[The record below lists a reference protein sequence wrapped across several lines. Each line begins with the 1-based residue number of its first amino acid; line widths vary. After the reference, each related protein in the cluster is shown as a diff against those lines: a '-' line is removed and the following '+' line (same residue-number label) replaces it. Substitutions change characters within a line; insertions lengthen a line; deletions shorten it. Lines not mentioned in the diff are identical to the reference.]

1 MAIFVIF
8 VLFCLVLVLTFV
20 KIMNALAEP
29 AALIPHIPK
38 SDLKSMR
45 YIKGQI
51 NKYIYIN
58 TYILFVSELILI

>member
-1 MAIFVIF
+1 
-8 VLFCLVLVLTFV
+8 
-20 KIMNALAEP
+20 MNALAEP